1 MIEQRNFIC
10 TFLSFKVYK
19 ADIFNSDTPHY
30 HTMSQTRWSAVYDH
44 FVEEG
49 NSFRCIVLKSDGILE
64 CNSLVPKLKQGSA
77 SANLKRHLKRHHQQ
91 TFQKVEQQDSATT
104 KKAKLEKVKG
114 QNAVT
119 NYFQKVNPNPKAT
132 ASINAEDFKNG
143 ILKMVVYNGV
153 PLTFFQDDGF
163 QLLNGDF
170 AKILGISLGR
180 QAIRNMVLKRS
191 EEERSKLKGSL
202 SKTFVSLKFDGVT
215 RLRSHFL
222 GISAQFFSEK
232 RGLSVKTLALVDT
245 EANHT
250 SAHLKEILLKTMK
263 EFSITKQ
270 QVLAC
275 VVDNASN
282 MTRTVQLLNEDE
294 EDEQNEDD
302 EEAIQEI
309 DQMGTGFDC
318 TIYHMRCA
326 EHTLQLGIRD
336 VLKKGR
342 SDKFLTKLRKIA
354 QHLRAPHTDGILKR
368 RAGKGMLIDMPTRWG
383 STFLMLQR
391 LLDLKSFIQDLGS
404 QDSYLTESEWSEVKM
419 MVDVLQIPHAAIISL
434 QKQDLTPGECLLQ
447 WREVMFKLNK
457 QDNSLSR
464 SLHNSLLSRQQLLL
478 DNDAFLAAIWVSAK

>member
-1 MIEQRNFIC
+1 
-10 TFLSFKVYK
+10 
-19 ADIFNSDTPHY
+19 
-30 HTMSQTRWSAVYDH
+30 
-44 FVEEG
+44 
-49 NSFRCIVLKSDGILE
+49 
-64 CNSLVPKLKQGSA
+64 
-77 SANLKRHLKRHHQQ
+77 
-91 TFQKVEQQDSATT
+91 
-104 KKAKLEKVKG
+104 
-114 QNAVT
+114 
-119 NYFQKVNPNPKAT
+119 
-132 ASINAEDFKNG
+132 
-143 ILKMVVYNGV
+143 
-153 PLTFFQDDGF
+153 
-163 QLLNGDF
+163 
-170 AKILGISLGR
+170 
-180 QAIRNMVLKRS
+180 MVLKRS

-222 GISAQFFSEK
+222 GISAQCFSEK

-383 STFLMLQR
+383 ST
-391 LLDLKSFIQDLGS
+391 
-404 QDSYLTESEWSEVKM
+404 
-419 MVDVLQIPHAAIISL
+419 VLSSCFSVYWI
-434 QKQDLTPGECLLQ
+434 
-447 WREVMFKLNK
+447 
-457 QDNSLSR
+457 
-464 SLHNSLLSRQQLLL
+464 
-478 DNDAFLAAIWVSAK
+478 

>member
-1 MIEQRNFIC
+1 
-10 TFLSFKVYK
+10 
-19 ADIFNSDTPHY
+19 
-30 HTMSQTRWSAVYDH
+30 
-44 FVEEG
+44 
-49 NSFRCIVLKSDGILE
+49 
-64 CNSLVPKLKQGSA
+64 
-77 SANLKRHLKRHHQQ
+77 
-91 TFQKVEQQDSATT
+91 
-104 KKAKLEKVKG
+104 
-114 QNAVT
+114 
-119 NYFQKVNPNPKAT
+119 
-132 ASINAEDFKNG
+132 
-143 ILKMVVYNGV
+143 MVVYNGV

-191 EEERSKLKGSL
+191 EEKRSKLKGSL

-294 EDEQNEDD
+294 QNEDD
-302 EEAIQEI
+302 EETIQEI
-309 DQMGTGFDC
+309 DQMGTRFDC

-336 VLKKGR
+336 V
-342 SDKFLTKLRKIA
+342 F
-354 QHLRAPHTDGILKR
+354 LKR

-419 MVDVLQIPHAAIISL
+419 MVDVLQIPHAATISL

>member
-1 MIEQRNFIC
+1 
-10 TFLSFKVYK
+10 
-19 ADIFNSDTPHY
+19 
-30 HTMSQTRWSAVYDH
+30 MSQTRWSAVYDH

-263 EFSITKQ
+263 EFSIAKQ

-383 STFLMLQR
+383 STFLMLQH

-419 MVDVLQIPHAAIISL
+419 MVDVLQIPHAATISL